1 MIDVK
6 HFYDTDTNTFTYV
19 VSDPRS
25 KQAFILDSVLDYD
38 AAAGRTSSSS
48 ADAVIAYVSEHG
60 LSVTYILETHVH
72 ADHLSAAPYLREKL
86 GGKIGIGSAIGAVQG
101 VFGPLFNAGETF
113 KTDGSQFDVLFADGD
128 IFKLGEVDV
137 TVLHTPGHT
146 PACVCYK
153 VEDCLFVG
161 DTIFM
166 PDFGSARCDFP
177 KGNARTLYNSVQ
189 KLFELPDETRMFMC
203 HDYQPGGR
211 EVMCE
216 TTVGEQKAKNLHMR
230 TGTSED
236 AFVKM
241 REERDA
247 QLSMPRLILPSVQ
260 VNMRAGNFPE
270 AEDNGTRY
278 LKIPLNAV

>member
-1 MIDVK
+1 MK

-19 VSDPRS
+19 VSDSRS

-101 VFGPLFNAGETF
+101 VFGPLFNAGEAF

-189 KLFELPDETRMFMC
+189 KLFQLPDETRMFMC

-260 VNMRAGNFPE
+260 VNMRAGHFPE